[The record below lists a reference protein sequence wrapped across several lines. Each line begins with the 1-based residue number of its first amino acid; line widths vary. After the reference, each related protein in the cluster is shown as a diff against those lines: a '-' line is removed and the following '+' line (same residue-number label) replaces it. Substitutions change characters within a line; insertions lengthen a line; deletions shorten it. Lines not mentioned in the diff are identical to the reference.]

1 MVVSVAKSLTIER
14 VASILAVVANS
25 TYLAWN
31 RMSPQFPLS
40 AGGSPDYYTHGAF
53 VDGNL
58 SIAIPTHEL
67 TAEPAP
73 LSGCFSVPVEE
84 AEHEEPA
91 EEQRKQPEPL
101 QHPPLRLRRRV
112 LDPARDHS
120 FLGTIKLR
128 HYCAQ
133 VIQSRWRKYNAV
145 AAVGNK
151 QRELAKSRKSRFLS
165 DKKSQE
171 AAAHASVRAQRKTR
185 QVERILKLDKDQ

>member
-1 MVVSVAKSLTIER
+1 
-14 VASILAVVANS
+14 
-25 TYLAWN
+25 
-31 RMSPQFPLS
+31 MSPQFPLN
-40 AGGSPDYYTHGAF
+40 AGGRPDYYTHGAF

-67 TAEPAP
+67 TAEPVP

-84 AEHEEPA
+84 TEHEEPA
-91 EEQRKQPEPL
+91 EEQRNQPEAL
-101 QHPPLRLRRRV
+101 QFPPLRLRRRI

-120 FLGTIKLR
+120 FLGIIKLR

-151 QRELAKSRKSRFLS
+151 QRELAKARKSKFLS

-171 AAAHASVRAQRKTR
+171 AAAHARVREMRKTR
-185 QVERILKLDKDQ
+185 EVERILKLSKDQ